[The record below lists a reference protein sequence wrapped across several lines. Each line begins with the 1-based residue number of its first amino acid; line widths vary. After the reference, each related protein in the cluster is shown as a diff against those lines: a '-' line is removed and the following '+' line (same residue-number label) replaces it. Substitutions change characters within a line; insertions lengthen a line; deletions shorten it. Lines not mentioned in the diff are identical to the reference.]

1 MGHSCNKKRQPTRA
15 PFVLAMFAG
24 LPPSPTLAAM
34 QPPTLKAVTIAP
46 YGSWVSPI
54 SVDQLTTSSKGL
66 LAVQIDGRHVYWLE
80 SRPDEG
86 GRASLW
92 RRLIAGGE
100 PVEVTPA
107 PAYVR
112 DRVHEYGGGEY
123 HVSDGTVVYSEF
135 SDGRLY
141 VIQGDGQPQP
151 ITPAGALRFGDIRV
165 HPARGL
171 VLAVREDHSGGGEP
185 ANTIV
190 ALDLDGPNVDGG
202 AVLCSGADFYSTP
215 ELSVGGLFAW
225 TQWNHP
231 NMPWDSTTIMV
242 GALSGTTIMNS
253 QVVAGGPLESALQ
266 PRWLGDKLIFVSD
279 RTNWWN
285 LYLWDEDGVRPLCAA
300 EAEFCEP
307 QWVLGQRPYAI
318 IDDDHLLCS
327 INRSGEQRIAVLT
340 ISDGRLEQMAP
351 SGTAATSLDAGARNA
366 AAVLNY
372 PDRPAA
378 LALLDLDQSNWT
390 VVRSSSAMIM
400 DAASISVARRVS
412 WAGEHGTV
420 YGYFYP
426 PINADCSA
434 PVDSL
439 PPLITLSHGGPTGF
453 AAADFKIAYQFW
465 TSRGFAI
472 LDVNYSGS
480 SGFGRTYRDR
490 LKGRWG
496 VIDVQDCLAGAVSMG
511 AQRLADP
518 ARLVIRGGS
527 AGGFTTLV
535 ALTTTSAFAAGISQY
550 GIADLEGMATDTHK
564 FEARYLDSLV
574 GPYPEDHARYVE
586 RSPIHRLDQ
595 LSAPILLL
603 QGTDDRVVMPDQAEM
618 MAEAARQKGLPVA
631 MIMFEGEGHGFRRA
645 DTIRAAAEAQL
656 YFLGRILGFEPADR
670 VSPIP
675 IDNLDRAPAVL
686 NQAGAPLYWT
696 RERADTSFVSETSEE
711 GSG

>member
-1 MGHSCNKKRQPTRA
+1 
-15 PFVLAMFAG
+15 
-24 LPPSPTLAAM
+24 
-34 QPPTLKAVTIAP
+34 VTIAP

-54 SVDQLTTSSKGL
+54 SVDQLTATSIGL
-66 LAVQIDGRHVYWLE
+66 SAVQIDGQYVYWLE
-80 SRPDEG
+80 SRAAEG

-92 RRLIAGGE
+92 RRLITGGE

-112 DRVHEYGGGEY
+112 NRVHEYGGGEY

-141 VIQGDGQPQP
+141 AVRGAAAPEP
-151 ITPAGALRFGDIRV
+151 ITPAGAFRFGDIRV
-165 HPARGL
+165 HPDRGL
-171 VLAVREDHSGGGEP
+171 VLAVREDHSSGGEP

-190 ALDLDGPNVDGG
+190 ALDLDGPNPDGG
-202 AVLCSGADFYSTP
+202 AVLRAGADFYSTP
-215 ELSVGGLFAW
+215 ELSMSGVLAW

-242 GALSGTTIMNS
+242 GALSGRTIMNS
-253 QVVAGGPLESALQ
+253 QAVAGGPLESALQ
-266 PRWLGDKLIFVSD
+266 PRWLGEKLIFVSD

-285 LYLWDEDGVRPLCAA
+285 LYLWSEGDVRPLCAT

-327 INRSGEQRIAVLT
+327 INGSGEESIAVLRM
-340 ISDGRLEQMAP
+340 SDGTLEQMSP
-351 SGTAATSLDAGARNA
+351 PGTAAASLDAGGRNA
-366 AAVLNY
+366 AAVLDY
-372 PDRPAA
+372 PDQPAG
-378 LALLDLDQSNWT
+378 LALLDLDQSDWT

-412 WAGEHGTV
+412 WAGEQGTV

-426 PINADCSA
+426 PTNGSYSA
-434 PVDSL
+434 PADTL

-453 AAADFKIAYQFW
+453 AGADFKIAYQFW

-496 VIDVQDCLAGAVSMG
+496 ISDVQDCVAGAVSMG
-511 AQRLADP
+511 AQGLADP

-527 AGGFTTLV
+527 AGGFTTLA
-535 ALTTTSAFAAGISQY
+535 ALTTTSVFAAGISLF
-550 GIADLEGMATDTHK
+550 GIADLEAMATDTHK
-564 FEARYLDSLV
+564 FEARYLDGLV
-574 GPYPEDHARYVE
+574 GPYPQDRARYVE
-586 RSPIHRLDQ
+586 RSPINHLDQ
-595 LSAPILLL
+595 LAAPILLL
-603 QGTDDRVVMPDQAEM
+603 QGTDDKVVLPDQAEM
-618 MAEAARQKGLPVA
+618 MADAARQKGLPVA
-631 MIMFEGEGHGFRRA
+631 MIMFEGEGHGFRKA
-645 DTIRAAAEAQL
+645 ETIKAATEAQI
-656 YFLGRILGFEPADR
+656 YFLGRILGFQPADQ
-670 VSPIP
+670 VPPIP
-675 IDNLDRAPAVL
+675 IENLDR
-686 NQAGAPLYWT
+686 
-696 RERADTSFVSETSEE
+696 
-711 GSG
+711 